1 MISQGECVQ
10 NETGDGG
17 SEDHWVTNDKS
28 LTPDN
33 QEAPAMFFDFVIVS
47 LSFIRKHYRISFT
60 SMIQIYPCRYNE

>member
-17 SEDHWVTNDKS
+17 SEDHWLTNNKS
-28 LTPDN
+28 LTQDN

-47 LSFIRKHYRISFT
+47 LFH
-60 SMIQIYPCRYNE
+60 